1 MASLLDQSS
10 QQEAYR
16 RTYGGS
22 DNTAPSFVRPAYL
35 QYNSLS
41 KSRELGRVDNFGAR
55 LTGIVGGHTG
65 RSTLFFR
72 IETSAIA
79 KIGIVKRMD
88 RPITDRTISVGVLDA
103 DHNPLPLGENGF
115 AYMAPIHN
123 SANSGFLDRMP
134 PGTYYFT
141 VSTNQWRET
150 PFSVDALVQRYL
162 ECQGVVR
169 LRGEPIARVALVKL
183 AGSASGTCIAIGSP
197 LAPAK
202 VKKLSGKSGG
212 SMPISL
218 TLSIMRGAAI
228 GRMEPYG
235 RLQQN
240 YRISGTATGRNVNI
254 ATMTAR
260 KPYGYGY

>member
-22 DNTAPSFVRPAYL
+22 DNTAPSFIRPAYL

-103 DHNPLPLGENGF
+103 DHNPVPLGSDGF
-115 AYMAPIHN
+115 AFMAPIHN
-123 SANSGFLDRMP
+123 SAFSGFLERMP

-150 PFSVDALVQRYL
+150 PFSVEVLVQRSL
-162 ECQGVVR
+162 ELTGRAILRAEPR
-169 LRGEPIARVALVKL
+169 LRIALVKL
-183 AGSASGTCIAIGSP
+183 GGRALGSALSVGTILSPGTVKEVSGVLTGLLTP
-197 LAPAK
+197 
-202 VKKLSGKSGG
+202 VLS
-212 SMPISL
+212 
-218 TLSIMRGAAI
+218 LSILRGTAI

-240 YRISGTATGRNVNI
+240 YRISGAATGRNANI
-254 ATMTAR
+254 ATMTSR
-260 KPYGYGY
+260 RPYGYGY